1 MHVLVNDRTAG
12 RFCLGTMLVLSVCL
26 HASVFASTK
35 DAQPMNSP
43 LRAPTQRAFGTL
55 PDGRDVSLFTL
66 EVPGGWRAEIT
77 DYGAILT
84 RLLVP
89 GGSGSDAKPVDVVLG
104 CDTLAGY
111 LAGHPYFGA
120 TCGRVA
126 NRIAGGVFELDG
138 TRYALAKNNGA
149 NHLHGGLVG
158 FDKKLW
164 KATPR
169 LSERGPAV
177 DFELVSP
184 AGDEGYP
191 GAVTARATYTL
202 TPDGELWVEMSATTD
217 ASTIVNM
224 VHHSYWNLV
233 GHGAGTIRG
242 HELAV
247 TADAYLPVD
256 AGGIP
261 TGVLAP
267 VAGTPFDL
275 RPERR
280 PAASLGAAIDGL
292 PPRADGTD
300 PGGIDH
306 NFVVRGWQPDGSLR
320 SVAVLRDPA
329 SGRTLEILSDQP
341 GIQVYTGNFLDGS
354 VKGKDGVAYAKQAAI
369 CLETQ
374 KYPDS
379 IHHPEWPSTRLD
391 PGQTYRHTMVH
402 RFGVR

>member
-1 MHVLVNDRTAG
+1 MSVLVDDRGAG
-12 RFCLGTMLVLSVCL
+12 WLTRMMILVISACLQAAVS
-26 HASVFASTK
+26 ASTK
-35 DAQPMNSP
+35 DAQSMNTQ
-43 LRAPTQRAFGTL
+43 LRAPAQRPFGTL
-55 PDGRDVSLFTL
+55 PDGRPVSLFTL

-84 RLLVP
+84 RFLVP
-89 GGSGSDAKPVDVVLG
+89 IGSASDVQPVDVVLG

-120 TCGRVA
+120 TCGRVS
-126 NRIAGGVFELDG
+126 NRIAGGAFELDG
-138 TRYALAKNNGA
+138 TRYTLAKNNGA

-164 KATPR
+164 KGTSR

-177 DFELVSP
+177 DFEIVSP

-191 GAVTARATYTL
+191 GAVTARVTYTL
-202 TPDGELWVEMSATTD
+202 TLDGELWVEMSATTD
-217 ASTIVNM
+217 APTIVNM
-224 VHHSYWNLV
+224 VHHSYWNLA
-233 GHGAGTIRG
+233 GHAAGTIRG

-247 TADAYLPVD
+247 RADAYVPVD

-261 TGVLAP
+261 TGALAP

-275 RPERR
+275 RPEQR
-280 PAASLGAAIDGL
+280 PAATLGPAIDRL
-292 PPRADGTD
+292 PPSADGTS

-306 NFVVRGWQPDGSLR
+306 TFVIRGWQPDGSLR

-329 SGRTLEILSDQP
+329 SGRTLEVLSDQP

-354 VKGKDGVAYAKQAAI
+354 VTGKDGVAYAKQAAI

-374 KYPDS
+374 KYPDA